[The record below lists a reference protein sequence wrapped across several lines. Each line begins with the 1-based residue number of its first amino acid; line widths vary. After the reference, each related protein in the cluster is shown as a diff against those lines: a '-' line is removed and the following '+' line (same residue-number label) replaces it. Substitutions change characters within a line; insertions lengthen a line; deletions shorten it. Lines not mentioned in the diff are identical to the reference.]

1 MAFYALRAQKK
12 YLMLVSVKF
21 VTSSG
26 AVAVRSTYHNAA
38 GQPLKQKKKN
48 TLNML
53 WLSSQIP
60 EQSKDSLEA
69 LCRFSAL
76 LIKNDFFN
84 VENLPWL

>member
-38 GQPLKQKKKN
+38 GQPLKQKKK
-48 TLNML
+48 TL
-53 WLSSQIP
+53 
-60 EQSKDSLEA
+60 
-69 LCRFSAL
+69 
-76 LIKNDFFN
+76 
-84 VENLPWL
+84 

>member
-38 GQPLKQKKKN
+38 GQPLKQKKKT

-53 WLSSQIP
+53 
-60 EQSKDSLEA
+60 
-69 LCRFSAL
+69 
-76 LIKNDFFN
+76 
-84 VENLPWL
+84 